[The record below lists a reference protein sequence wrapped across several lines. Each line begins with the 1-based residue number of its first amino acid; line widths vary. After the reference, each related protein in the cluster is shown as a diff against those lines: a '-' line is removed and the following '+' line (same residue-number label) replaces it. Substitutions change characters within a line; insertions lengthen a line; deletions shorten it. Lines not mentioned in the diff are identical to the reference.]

1 MSLSKPLMSLR
12 ACGARLSQDKSI
24 FTAVSS
30 TASPRSVSTALKT
43 SNGVKHVELM
53 GDEGERPD
61 PLTEEMFAR
70 R

>member
-1 MSLSKPLMSLR
+1 MDLVFHKTNLFS
-12 ACGARLSQDKSI
+12 
-24 FTAVSS
+24 T

-61 PLTEEMFAR
+61 PLTEEMFAWR
-70 R
+70 